1 MTRPLLS
8 LGLAIILSAT
18 ACGGD
23 KQARKP
29 VATKVPAEP
38 AAACPETPP
47 LGELF
52 AIWQM
57 LSHHEFVIS
66 AADLRAASK
75 DPVSALIYL
84 SQHEDVIP
92 STRLRAL
99 EALSFVPDDRVK
111 ALYTKLLKP
120 VEEGVDDNPRHKA
133 IMGFARAFPDE
144 ALGVI
149 GPVLAIEVDPQ
160 IRLTAAKALVEFC
173 GEDGRIVVF
182 QAADVESEKWVRDKM
197 RNYATDR
204 DNPMEPAP
212 GKPKPTFH

>member
-1 MTRPLLS
+1 MS
-8 LGLAIILSAT
+8 LRAWTVALCALAVGAG
-18 ACGGD
+18 CGGD
-23 KQARKP
+23 KGNKKPDPVP
-29 VATKVPAEP
+29 VA
-38 AAACPETPP
+38 ACAETPP
-47 LGELF
+47 LGGLF
-52 AIWQM
+52 AVWQM
-57 LSHHEFVIS
+57 LSLHDLKLS
-66 AADLRAASK
+66 AEDLQAAAE
-75 DPVSALIYL
+75 DPVAALIYL
-84 SQHEDVIP
+84 SRHEDVIP

-111 ALYTKLLKP
+111 ALYMELLKP
-120 VEEGVDDNPRHKA
+120 VPEGVDDNPRHKA
-133 IMGFARAFPDE
+133 ITGFARAFPKE

-182 QAADVESEKWVRDKM
+182 QASDVEPEKWVRDKM
-197 RNYATDR
+197 RDYATDR